1 MIKRLLLITTS
12 ALALSCLNTA
22 AIADGHED
30 DLWTGAFVA
39 IGGGLQSFSAE
50 GGVHDSGFGTGLEG
64 IIYEGPTFGTED
76 IYEMASTF
84 PGEDSFASAEIGYD
98 VQVGTNYVL
107 GVVAGIDSSGGSGTA
122 SVDALW
128 GFGDFEGGGEFVPEG
143 DGEFAAN
150 LEISSVTHLGGR
162 AGFLINPQT
171 LIFGTA
177 SAMWGTAQ
185 MSFTGALSDFFE
197 DGSALSVNHSNESVN
212 VTGTSIGIGVERM
225 LQNNWS
231 IKAEVRRTRYDYD
244 NEGHEVFTL
253 EAFEGSDAAVPYE
266 GQFYTASSADS
277 IEVNSLRVLAVKR
290 F

>member
-50 GGVHDSGFGTGLEG
+50 DSLFGSGVEG
-64 IIYEGPTFGTED
+64 EIFEGPGFSTEEF
-76 IYEMASTF
+76 YTTGSTF
-84 PGEDSFASAEIGYD
+84 PGEDSFATAEIGYD
-98 VQVGTNYVL
+98 VQVGENYVL
-107 GVVAGIDSSGGSGTA
+107 GAVAGIDSSGGSG
-122 SVDALW
+122 SGSIDGLW
-128 GFGDFEGGGEFVPEG
+128 AFEGGGEFVPEG
-143 DGEFAAN
+143 DGEFAGN

-162 AGFLINPQT
+162 AGFLVNPQT

-185 MSFTGALSDFFE
+185 MSYTGALSDFFE
-197 DGSALSVNHSNESVN
+197 DGSALSVNHSDESVN

-244 NEGHEVFTL
+244 RDEGGPESFV
-253 EAFEGSDAAVPYE
+253 GSYAGVPYE
-266 GQFYTASSADS
+266 GDFYVGAAVDS
-277 IEVNSLRVLAVKR
+277 IAVNSLRVLAVKR

>member
-50 GGVHDSGFGTGLEG
+50 DSFFGSGVEG
-64 IIYEGPTFGTED
+64 EIFEGPIFGTED
-76 IYEMASTF
+76 FYTTESTF
-84 PGEDSFASAEIGYD
+84 PGEDSFTTAEIGYD
-98 VQVGTNYVL
+98 VQVGENYVL
-107 GVVAGIDSSGGSGTA
+107 GAVAGIDSSGGSG
-122 SVDALW
+122 SGSIDGLW
-128 GFGDFEGGGEFVPEG
+128 AFEGGGEFVPEG
-143 DGEFAAN
+143 DGEFAGN

-162 AGFLINPQT
+162 AGFLVNPQT

-197 DGSALSVNHSNESVN
+197 DGSALSVNHSDESVN

-244 NEGHEVFTL
+244 RDEGGPESFV
-253 EAFEGSDAAVPYE
+253 GSYAGVPYE
-266 GQFYTASSADS
+266 GDFYVGAAVDS
-277 IEVNSLRVLAVKR
+277 IAVNSLRVLAVKR

>member
-50 GGVHDSGFGTGLEG
+50 DSGFSGGVEG
-64 IIYEGPTFGTED
+64 EVYTREEGYFGTED
-76 IYEMASTF
+76 FYGTDSTF
-84 PGEDSFASAEIGYD
+84 PGEDSFTTAEIGYD
-98 VQVGTNYVL
+98 VQVGENYVF
-107 GVVAGIDSSGGSGTA
+107 GAVAGIDSSGGSG
-122 SVDALW
+122 SGSIDALW
-128 GFGDFEGGGEFVPEG
+128 GFEGEGGGGDFNESEG
-143 DGEFAAN
+143 AIVAN

-185 MSFTGALSDFFE
+185 MSFTGTLSDFFE
-197 DGSALSVNHSNESVN
+197 DGSTLSVNRSNESVS
-212 VTGTSIGIGVERM
+212 VTGISIGIGVERM

-231 IKAEVRRTRYDYD
+231 IKAEVRRARYDYD
-244 NEGHEVFTL
+244 DSDGDFEY
-253 EAFEGSDAAVPYE
+253 FEGSYGEVPYE
-266 GQFYTASSADS
+266 GEFGVDGGANS
-277 IEVNSLRVLAVKR
+277 IAVNSLRVLAVKR

>member
-50 GGVHDSGFGTGLEG
+50 DSLFGSGVEG
-64 IIYEGPTFGTED
+64 AIFEGDFFSSESFYRKD
-76 IYEMASTF
+76 STF
-84 PGEDSFASAEIGYD
+84 PGEDSFAAAEIGYD
-98 VQVGTNYVL
+98 VQVGENYVL
-107 GVVAGIDSSGGSGTA
+107 GAVAGIDSSGGSG
-122 SVDALW
+122 SGSIDGLW
-128 GFGDFEGGGEFVPEG
+128 GFEGGGEFEG

-177 SAMWGTAQ
+177 STMWGTAQ
-185 MSFTGALSDFFE
+185 MSFTSTLSDFFE
-197 DGSALSVNHSNESVN
+197 DGSALSVNPSDESVN
-212 VTGTSIGIGVERM
+212 ITGTSIGIGVERM

-231 IKAEVRRTRYDYD
+231 IKAEVRRTRYDYYRD
-244 NEGHEVFTL
+244 EESV
-253 EAFEGSDAAVPYE
+253 ESFEGSYYAGVPYE
-266 GQFYTASSADS
+266 GNFHVGASVDS
-277 IEVNSLRVLAVKR
+277 IAVNSLRVLAVKR

>member
-50 GGVHDSGFGTGLEG
+50 GGVHDSGFGTGLQG

-98 VQVGTNYVL
+98 VQVGRNYVL

-128 GFGDFEGGGEFVPEG
+128 GFGDFEGNGNFNEHEG
-143 DGEFAAN
+143 AMAAN

-185 MSFTGALSDFFE
+185 MSFTSALSDFFE

>member
-50 GGVHDSGFGTGLEG
+50 DSFFSGGVEGEIFEGPEFYTEDFFGT
-64 IIYEGPTFGTED
+64 D
-76 IYEMASTF
+76 STF
-84 PGEDSFASAEIGYD
+84 PGEDSFTTAEIGYD
-98 VQVGTNYVL
+98 VQVGENYVF
-107 GVVAGIDSSGGSGTA
+107 GAVAGIDSSGGSG
-122 SVDALW
+122 SGSIDGLW
-128 GFGDFEGGGEFVPEG
+128 AFEGGGEFVSEG
-143 DGEFAAN
+143 DSEFAAN

-185 MSFTGALSDFFE
+185 MSSTGTLSDFFE
-197 DGSALSVNHSNESVN
+197 DGSTLSVNRSNESVS

-231 IKAEVRRTRYDYD
+231 IKAEVRRARYDYD
-244 NEGHEVFTL
+244 DSDGDFEY
-253 EAFEGSDAAVPYE
+253 FEGSYGEVPYE
-266 GQFYTASSADS
+266 GVFGGGGGANS
-277 IEVNSLRVLAVKR
+277 IAVNSLRVLAVKR

>member
-50 GGVHDSGFGTGLEG
+50 DSVYGSGVEG
-64 IIYEGPTFGTED
+64 EIFEGPIFGTED
-76 IYEMASTF
+76 FYITESTF
-84 PGEDSFASAEIGYD
+84 PGEDSFTTAEIGYD
-98 VQVGTNYVL
+98 VQVGENYVL
-107 GVVAGIDSSGGSGTA
+107 GAVAGIDSSGGSG
-122 SVDALW
+122 SGSIDGLW
-128 GFGDFEGGGEFVPEG
+128 AFEGGGEFVPEG
-143 DGEFAAN
+143 DGEFAGN

-185 MSFTGALSDFFE
+185 MSFTGTLSDFFE
-197 DGSALSVNHSNESVN
+197 DGSTLSVNRSNESVS

-231 IKAEVRRTRYDYD
+231 IKAEVRRARYDYD
-244 NEGHEVFTL
+244 DGDGDSEY
-253 EAFEGSDAAVPYE
+253 FEGSYGEVPYE
-266 GQFYTASSADS
+266 GEFEVGGGANS
-277 IEVNSLRVLAVKR
+277 IAVNSLRVLAVKR

>member
-1 MIKRLLLITTS
+1 MKRLLLITTS
-12 ALALSCLNTA
+12 SLALSCLNTT

-50 GGVHDSGFGTGLEG
+50 GGVHDSGFGTGITG
-64 IIYEGPTFGTED
+64 IIDQDTSFGTD
-76 IYEMASTF
+76 VIYEMASTF

-98 VQVGTNYVL
+98 VQVSKNYVL

-128 GFGDFEGGGEFVPEG
+128 GFGDFEGNGNFNEHE
-143 DGEFAAN
+143 DAMAAN

-162 AGFLINPQT
+162 AGFLVTPQT

-177 SAMWGTAQ
+177 SMMWGTAQ
-185 MSFTGALSDFFE
+185 MSFTGSLSDFFE
-197 DGSALSVNHSNESVN
+197 DGSALSVNDSYESVN
-212 VTGTSIGIGVERM
+212 VNGISIGIGVERM

-244 NEGHEVFTL
+244 NEGHEVFNQ
-253 EAFEGSDAAVPYE
+253 EFFEGSYAAVPYE
-266 GQFYTASSADS
+266 GLFYTASSADS

>member
-1 MIKRLLLITTS
+1 MIKRLLLSTTS

-50 GGVHDSGFGTGLEG
+50 DSLFGSSVEG
-64 IIYEGPTFGTED
+64 EIFEGPPFYTED
-76 IYEMASTF
+76 FYETDSTF
-84 PGEDSFASAEIGYD
+84 PGEDSFATAEIGYD
-98 VQVGTNYVL
+98 VQVGENYVL
-107 GVVAGIDSSGGSGTA
+107 GAVAGIDSSGGSG
-122 SVDALW
+122 SGSIDGLW
-128 GFGDFEGGGEFVPEG
+128 AFEGGGEFVH

-162 AGFLINPQT
+162 AGFLVNPQT
-171 LIFGTA
+171 LIFATA

-185 MSFTGALSDFFE
+185 MSYTGALSDFFE
-197 DGSALSVNHSNESVN
+197 DGSALSVNRSDESVN

-244 NEGHEVFTL
+244 RDEGGHESFV
-253 EAFEGSDAAVPYE
+253 GSYAGVPYE
-266 GQFYTASSADS
+266 GDFNVGTTVDS
-277 IEVNSLRVLAVKR
+277 IAVNSLRVLAVKR

>member
-50 GGVHDSGFGTGLEG
+50 DSVYGSGVEG
-64 IIYEGPTFGTED
+64 EIFEGPEFSTED
-76 IYEMASTF
+76 FYTTESTF
-84 PGEDSFASAEIGYD
+84 PGEDSFATAEIGYD
-98 VQVGTNYVL
+98 VQVGENYVL
-107 GVVAGIDSSGGSGTA
+107 GAVAGIDSSGGSG
-122 SVDALW
+122 SGSIDGLW
-128 GFGDFEGGGEFVPEG
+128 GFEGGGEFEG

-162 AGFLINPQT
+162 AGFLVNPQT

-177 SAMWGTAQ
+177 STMWGTAQ

-197 DGSALSVNHSNESVN
+197 DGSALSVNHSDESVN

-231 IKAEVRRTRYDYD
+231 IKAEVRRTRYDYYRD
-244 NEGHEVFTL
+244 EESV
-253 EAFEGSDAAVPYE
+253 ESFEGSYYAGVPYE
-266 GQFYTASSADS
+266 GNFYVGASVDS
-277 IEVNSLRVLAVKR
+277 IAVNSLRVLAVKR

>member
-1 MIKRLLLITTS
+1 MLKRLLLLTTS

-22 AIADGHED
+22 AIADGHEG

-39 IGGGLQSFSAE
+39 IGGGLQSLSAK
-50 GGVHDSGFGTGLEG
+50 DSGFGGFVEG
-64 IIYEGPTFGTED
+64 IYFDDPDDDPDFYD
-76 IYEMASTF
+76 VYDYSKASTF
-84 PGEDSFASAEIGYD
+84 PGEDSFSTAEIGYD
-98 VQVGTNYVL
+98 VQVGENYVL
-107 GVVAGIDSSGGSGTA
+107 GVVAGIDSSGGSGSGSIDT
-122 SVDALW
+122 LW
-128 GFGDFEGGGEFVPEG
+128 EFEGVDFEG
-143 DGEFAAN
+143 DGETAAN

-185 MSFTGALSDFFE
+185 MSFNGTLSDFFE
-197 DGSALSVNHSNESVN
+197 DGSALSVNRSNESVS
-212 VTGTSIGIGVERM
+212 VTGISIGIGVERM

-231 IKAEVRRTRYDYD
+231 IKAEVRRARYDYD
-244 NEGHEVFTL
+244 NNDDGDNQY
-253 EAFEGSDAAVPYE
+253 FEGSYGGSSYE
-266 GQFYTASSADS
+266 GEFVAYGGADS

>member
-1 MIKRLLLITTS
+1 
-12 ALALSCLNTA
+12 
-22 AIADGHED
+22 
-30 DLWTGAFVA
+30 
-39 IGGGLQSFSAE
+39 
-50 GGVHDSGFGTGLEG
+50 
-64 IIYEGPTFGTED
+64 
-76 IYEMASTF
+76 
-84 PGEDSFASAEIGYD
+84 
-98 VQVGTNYVL
+98 
-107 GVVAGIDSSGGSGTA
+107 
-122 SVDALW
+122 
-128 GFGDFEGGGEFVPEG
+128 
-143 DGEFAAN
+143 
-150 LEISSVTHLGGR
+150 LGGR

-197 DGSALSVNHSNESVN
+197 DGSALSVNHSDESVN

-244 NEGHEVFTL
+244 GADGSIES
-253 EAFEGSDAAVPYE
+253 FEGSYAGVPYE